1 MIYTEKADWI
11 KALITHVIYINWQL
25 RNISKC
31 TIYSELP
38 SNIST
43 MGMIK
48 FNTIITSEWYY
59 EKDYDNFT
67 LLITMVFIIN
77 GNSEIGRS
85 NYNRW

>member
-11 KALITHVIYINWQL
+11 KALITHVIYISWQL
-25 RNISKC
+25 RNISKG